1 MVVIIFMKSLVHPK
15 NEVYYY
21 VLFCGMSL
29 FLPQGMKLIEGR
41 SPHLN
46 LVFK

>member
-21 VLFCGMSL
+21 VLFYGMSL